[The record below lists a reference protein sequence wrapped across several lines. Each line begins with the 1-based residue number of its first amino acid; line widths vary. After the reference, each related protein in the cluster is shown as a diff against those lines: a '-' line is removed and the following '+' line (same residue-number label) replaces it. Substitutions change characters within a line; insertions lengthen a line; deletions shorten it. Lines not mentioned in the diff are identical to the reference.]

1 MEEGEGEIG
10 QNSDSNNSDSSA
22 LQNPE
27 QGEQRIAITYETL
40 FDILRMEKRREDLQ
54 QLQPSFFDDTV
65 HYLKQKK
72 ELIRKRDH
80 ESGID
85 SFDEIKKLTIQYEN
99 VQKIIKEI
107 YERREKKILMMAL
120 NKSRTKMSTMN
131 VDVLLPQEMEFYQ
144 QLTRLLDTYRVDV
157 LEKLIRGMI
166 PKQQIAAVVS
176 SLSVGSSSI
185 SSVSRR
191 EIEHPVLVSLRKEE
205 KIISEQK
212 EVFESK
218 EIIEQESIEK
228 EAALMHVKFL
238 QTMEE
243 FVGPELETYG
253 PFDANTVAMI
263 PSVIATLFI
272 SSGVVIKVK
281 E

>member
-1 MEEGEGEIG
+1 MEEGEEETV
-10 QNSDSNNSDSSA
+10 QNSTTHSSEGSVV
-22 LQNPE
+22 QNPE
-27 QGEQRIAITYETL
+27 QEEQRVTITYETL

-85 SFDEIKKLTIQYEN
+85 SFDEIKKLTIQFEN

-176 SLSVGSSSI
+176 SLGSTASQISSSVI
-185 SSVSRR
+185 HR
-191 EIEHPVLVSLRKEE
+191 EQPVAAFSQKEE
-205 KIISEQK
+205 K
-212 EVFESK
+212 SK
-218 EIIEQESIEK
+218 EREDDDTRVEK
-228 EAALMHVKFL
+228 DLMHVKFL
-238 QTMEE
+238 QAMEE

-272 SSGVVIKVK
+272 SSGVAEEVR
-281 E
+281 

>member
-1 MEEGEGEIG
+1 MGEEQEEMG
-10 QNSDSNNSDSSA
+10 QNANAESSESGA
-22 LQNPE
+22 LQNSAQE
-27 QGEQRIAITYETL
+27 DQRIAITYETL

-85 SFDEIKKLTIQYEN
+85 SFDEIKKLSIQYEN
-99 VQKIIKEI
+99 IQKIIKEI

-176 SLSVGSSSI
+176 SLSSTSSQI
-185 SSVSRR
+185 SSVSRQELEKPAPTYSR
-191 EIEHPVLVSLRKEE
+191 EEE
-205 KIISEQK
+205 QSSKQMEQK
-212 EVFESK
+212 KQNTENNASV
-218 EIIEQESIEK
+218 EK
-228 EAALMHVKFL
+228 DAGLMQVKFL
-238 QTMEE
+238 QAMEE
-243 FVGPELETYG
+243 FVGPELESYG
-253 PFDANTVAMI
+253 PFDAHAVAMI
-263 PSVIATLFI
+263 PSMIATLFI
-272 SSGVVIKVK
+272 SSGVAVEVR
-281 E
+281 

>member
-1 MEEGEGEIG
+1 MESEETT
-10 QNSDSNNSDSSA
+10 QQADSTSMNTST
-22 LQNPE
+22 
-27 QGEQRIAITYETL
+27 GEQKITITYETL

-72 ELIRKRDH
+72 ELIQKREH

-99 VQKIIKEI
+99 IQKIIKEI

-120 NKSRTKMSTMN
+120 NKSRIKTSGMN
-131 VDVLLPQEMEFYQ
+131 IEVLLPQEMEFYE

-157 LEKLIRGMI
+157 MEKLIRGLT

-176 SLSVGSSSI
+176 SLAAPSSI
-185 SSVSRR
+185 
-191 EIEHPVLVSLRKEE
+191 IH
-205 KIISEQK
+205 EQQQPQQA
-212 EVFESK
+212 
-218 EIIEQESIEK
+218 IPQK
-228 EAALMHVKFL
+228 EAAQKLAPDNTKTEDALLQIKFL
-238 QTMEE
+238 QEMEE

-253 PFDANTVAMI
+253 PFDANTIAMI
-263 PSVIATLFI
+263 PSVIATVFI
-272 SSGVVIKVK
+272 SSGVAEHVK
-281 E
+281 N

>member
-1 MEEGEGEIG
+1 MEEEQEEMG
-10 QNSDSNNSDSSA
+10 QNAHAESSESGA
-22 LQNPE
+22 LQNSE
-27 QGEQRIAITYETL
+27 QDEQRIAITYETL

-85 SFDEIKKLTIQYEN
+85 SFDEIKKLTLQYEN

-131 VDVLLPQEMEFYQ
+131 VEVLLPQEMEFYQ

-176 SLSVGSSSI
+176 SLSSASSQI
-185 SSVSRR
+185 SSVSHQELETSASRDTR
-191 EIEHPVLVSLRKEE
+191 QEE
-205 KIISEQK
+205 SS
-212 EVFESK
+212 SK
-218 EIIEQESIEK
+218 QMEQEKKERTENNASVEK
-228 EAALMHVKFL
+228 DVGLMQVKFL
-238 QTMEE
+238 QAMEE
-243 FVGPELETYG
+243 FVGPELESYG
-253 PFDANTVAMI
+253 PFDAHTVAMI
-263 PSVIATLFI
+263 PSMIATLFI
-272 SSGVVIKVK
+272 SSGVAVEVR
-281 E
+281 